1 MLVVIQFHGYL
12 GETVTLAPDKLLISR
27 MTDPC
32 REGNG
37 KWKEED
43 RGRKEQDKTKKKEA
57 IGHVMRGTITR
68 EGETSQRAI
77 IHNIQCRVSTGGCLV
92 IADV

>member
-1 MLVVIQFHGYL
+1 MFVVIQFHGYL

-32 REGNG
+32 KEGNG

-43 RGRKEQDKTKKKEA
+43 RGKERQVKKKK
-57 IGHVMRGTITR
+57 R
-68 EGETSQRAI
+68 
-77 IHNIQCRVSTGGCLV
+77 C
-92 IADV
+92 